1 MQRTALRLGPPG
13 AGPWGESFFWHGRG
27 LRLCLNRFKRYADPV
42 EPPGAAPW
50 PQDRLQRGMIAHR
63 RWLWSCSLAV
73 LVVVISNSAGADAV
87 KAAGRSCTAGLRSRG
102 QALLRI
108 HGGGEDADLASA
120 VERSATGVIG
130 ADEAVNLRDM
140 GFLRG
145 PWQAESEIEPES
157 DVQDA
162 HEAQW
167 PEDWAGEEEA
177 GDIMRLTS
185 GPVRLYASN
194 KYNHDILPTG
204 RVKPQTMKRL
214 AEQLEDDEAFQS
226 VSVENGD
233 EYSSQV
239 PRDGADGSER
249 EERSGGG
256 LARESRVSV
265 MGGIGRAR
273 EAESYEDGGDET
285 DIVASLSSKPNEVI
299 NLTSI

>member
-1 MQRTALRLGPPG
+1 
-13 AGPWGESFFWHGRG
+13 
-27 LRLCLNRFKRYADPV
+27 
-42 EPPGAAPW
+42 
-50 PQDRLQRGMIAHR
+50 
-63 RWLWSCSLAV
+63 
-73 LVVVISNSAGADAV
+73 
-87 KAAGRSCTAGLRSRG
+87 
-102 QALLRI
+102 
-108 HGGGEDADLASA
+108 
-120 VERSATGVIG
+120 VIG

-265 MGGIGRAR
+265 MSGIGRAR

-285 DIVASLSSKPNEVI
+285 DIVASLSSKPNEVYKGIPMMQGVSKEDIDKWLDQASFTSSDSKACRLGAKARATDVPNLDLVGVDRPKARIEAEHRLDQAIQENDADAVEACIAEI
-299 NLTSI
+299 NRIDEAHGN